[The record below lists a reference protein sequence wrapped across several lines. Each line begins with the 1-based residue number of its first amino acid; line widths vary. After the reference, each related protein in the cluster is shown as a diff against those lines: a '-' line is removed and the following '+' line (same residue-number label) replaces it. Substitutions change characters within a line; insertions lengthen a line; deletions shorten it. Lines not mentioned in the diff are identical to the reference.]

1 MKNITIRI
9 GLMLVIALALLA
21 SCKEADKNTAA
32 PIVELISGEGLITDD
47 TSASVAEILKFK
59 VHCNWNG
66 DNTLTN
72 FIVASNDKRVV
83 DEGMNVKEFEREVTF
98 AKGTDDVELI
108 VFTIRDIKGGS
119 SSVSLT
125 VNKDDGTIG
134 GELVRFNSI
143 ELDAQSV
150 ENGKSF
156 LSLTN
161 GVSYTMQD
169 AYGIQGDIHMLYFY
183 DANSDD
189 LNTIASPGANLTG
202 ILDLSS
208 WTTRNT
214 ARFYQVTMTQEQF
227 DTVSDPAYVVSLYSE
242 ADGKRKAKNL
252 KAGDI
257 YSFKLES
264 NGKYGILRVTEVT
277 GQADGK
283 IVFSVVMQK

>member
-9 GLMLVIALALLA
+9 GLMLMLAVALSA
-21 SCKEADKNTAA
+21 SCKETEKNAAA
-32 PIVELISGEGLITDD
+32 PVIELISGEGLITDD

-59 VHCNWNG
+59 IHCQWNG

-72 FIVASNDKRVV
+72 LIVASNDKRVV
-83 DEGMNVKEFEREVTF
+83 DEGMNIKEFEREVTF
-98 AKGTDDVELI
+98 AKGTDDIELI
-108 VFTIRDIKGGS
+108 VFTIRDIKGLS
-119 SSVSLT
+119 SSVSLK

-134 GELVRFNSI
+134 GELVRYNNL
-143 ELDAQSV
+143 ELNAQNA
-150 ENGKSF
+150 ENGKGF

-161 GVSYTMQD
+161 GVAYSLQD
-169 AYGIQGDIHMLYFY
+169 ASGIQGDIHMLYFY
-183 DANSDD
+183 DANSGD

-202 ILDLSS
+202 LLDLST

-227 DTVSDPAYVVSLYSE
+227 DAVSDPAYVVSLYSE

-252 KAGDI
+252 KAGDT

-264 NGKYGILRVTEVT
+264 NGKYGILKVTEVT

>member
-1 MKNITIRI
+1 MKNIAIRI
-9 GLMLVIALALLA
+9 GLMLVMAVALLA

-47 TSASVAEILKFK
+47 TSASVAEMLKFK

-183 DANSDD
+183 DPASDY
-189 LNTIASPGANLTG
+189 NTIASPGANLG
-202 ILDLSS
+202 NIYDLSS
-208 WTTRNT
+208 WTIHNT
-214 ARFYQVTMTQEQF
+214 ARFYPVTMTQEQF
-227 DTVSDPAYVVSLYSE
+227 DAIAEPSYVVSLYSE

-252 KAGDI
+252 KAGDT
-257 YSFKLES
+257 YSFKVES
-264 NGKYGILRVTEVT
+264 NGKYGVFRVAEVT
-277 GQADGK
+277 GQEAGK
-283 IVFSVVMQK
+283 VVFSVVMQK

>member
-1 MKNITIRI
+1 MKNISIRI
-9 GLMLVIALALLA
+9 GLMLMLAVALSA
-21 SCKEADKNTAA
+21 SCKETEKNTAT
-32 PIVELISGEGLITDD
+32 PVIELISGEGLITDD

-59 VHCNWNG
+59 IHCQWNG

-72 FIVASNDKRVV
+72 LIVASNDKRVV
-83 DEGMNVKEFEREVTF
+83 DEGMNIKEFEREITF

-108 VFTIRDIKGGS
+108 VFTIRDIKGQS

-125 VNKDDGTIG
+125 VTKDDGSVG
-134 GELVRFNSI
+134 GELVRYNNL
-143 ELDAQSV
+143 ELSAQNA
-150 ENGKSF
+150 ENGKGF

-161 GVSYTMQD
+161 GVAYSLQD
-169 AYGIQGDIHMLYFY
+169 ASGIQGDIHMLYFY
-183 DANSDD
+183 DANTTD
-189 LNTIASPGANLTG
+189 LNTIASPGANLTN

-208 WTTRNT
+208 WTTHNT

-227 DTVSDPAYVVSLYSE
+227 DAVAEPTSVVSLYSE
-242 ADGKRKAKNL
+242 VDGKRKAKNL
-252 KAGDI
+252 KAGDT

-283 IVFSVVMQK
+283 VVFSVVMQK

>member
-9 GLMLVIALALLA
+9 GLMVILAAALSA
-21 SCKEADKNTAA
+21 SCKETDKNTAA
-32 PIVELISGEGLITDD
+32 PIIELISGDGLITDD
-47 TSASVAEILKFK
+47 TSASVSEILKFK
-59 VHCNWNG
+59 IHCQWNG

-72 FIVASNDKRVV
+72 LIVASNDKRVV
-83 DEGMNVKEFEREVTF
+83 DEGMNIKEFEREISF

-108 VFTIRDIKGGS
+108 VFTIRDIKGLS
-119 SSVSLT
+119 SSVSLK

-134 GELVRFNSI
+134 GELVRYNNI
-143 ELDAQSV
+143 ELYAQSV
-150 ENGKSF
+150 QNGKGF

-183 DANSDD
+183 DANSGD
-189 LNTIASPGANLTG
+189 LNTIASPGANLNG

-227 DTVSDPAYVVSLYSE
+227 DAVSDPAYVVSLYSE

-283 IVFSVVMQK
+283 ILFSVVMQK

>member
-9 GLMLVIALALLA
+9 GLMLILAAALSA
-21 SCKEADKNTAA
+21 SCKETEKNTAA
-32 PIVELISGEGLITDD
+32 PVIELISGEGLITDD

-59 VHCNWNG
+59 IHCQWNG

-72 FIVASNDKRVV
+72 LIIASNNKRVV
-83 DEGMNVKEFEREVTF
+83 DEGMNIKEFEREVTF

-108 VFTIRDIKGGS
+108 VFTIRDIKGQS

-125 VNKDDGTIG
+125 VTKDDGSVG
-134 GELVRFNSI
+134 GELVRYNNL
-143 ELDAQSV
+143 ELNAQSTA
-150 ENGKSF
+150 NGKGF

-161 GVSYTMQD
+161 GVAYSMQD
-169 AYGIQGDIHMLYFY
+169 AIAIQGDIHMLYFY
-183 DANSDD
+183 DANSGD

-202 ILDLSS
+202 IFDLSS

-214 ARFYQVTMTQEQF
+214 ARFYQVSMTQEQF
-227 DTVSDPAYVVSLYSE
+227 DAVSDPAYVVSLYSE

-252 KAGDI
+252 KAGDT

-264 NGKYGILRVTEVT
+264 NGKYGMLRVTEVT

-283 IVFSVVMQK
+283 VVFSVVMQK

>member
-9 GLMLVIALALLA
+9 GLMLMLAVALSA
-21 SCKEADKNTAA
+21 SCKDTEKNAAA
-32 PIVELISGEGLITDD
+32 PVIELISGDGLITDD

-59 VHCNWNG
+59 IHCQWNG

-72 FIVASNDKRVV
+72 LIVASNDKRVV
-83 DEGMNVKEFEREVTF
+83 DEGMNIKEFEREVTF

-125 VNKDDGTIG
+125 VNKDDGTID
-134 GELVRFNSI
+134 GELVRYNNI
-143 ELDAQSV
+143 ELNAQSV
-150 ENGKSF
+150 QNGKGF

-183 DANSDD
+183 DANSGD

-227 DTVSDPAYVVSLYSE
+227 DAVSDPAYVVSLYSE